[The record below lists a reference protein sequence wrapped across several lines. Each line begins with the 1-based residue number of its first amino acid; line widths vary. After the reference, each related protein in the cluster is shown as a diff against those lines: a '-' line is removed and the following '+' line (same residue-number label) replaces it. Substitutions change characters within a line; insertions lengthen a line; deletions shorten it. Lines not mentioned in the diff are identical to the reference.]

1 MNDFL
6 ENNWERLT
14 SLWRRPEE
22 GELSQEEK
30 KILQQQFEIRQA
42 MHGLSSHRYDVDNA
56 WRKIQPKRGRKW
68 MLSVCKY
75 AAMFVLGVS
84 LVYVVTRPEPEE
96 KIVRNEIVY
105 T

>member
-22 GELSQEEK
+22 GELSQGK

-56 WRKIQPKRGRKW
+56 WRKIQPKRAKMDVVGFVNMQPYLYWVFLWFMSLPVWSRRKN
-68 MLSVCKY
+68 C
-75 AAMFVLGVS
+75 
-84 LVYVVTRPEPEE
+84 TC
-96 KIVRNEIVY
+96 
-105 T
+105 

>member
-42 MHGLSSHRYDVDNA
+42 MHGLGSHRYDVDNA
-56 WRKIQPKRGRKW
+56 WRKIQCFSAG
-68 MLSVCKY
+68 
-75 AAMFVLGVS
+75 
-84 LVYVVTRPEPEE
+84 E
-96 KIVRNEIVY
+96 KHEIVPSSLLFLSSNQK
-105 T
+105 